1 MKMKDF
7 NINDIDFG
15 EISKENE
22 GFENELMS
30 LLERYGIA
38 QHTIF
43 KMVSVKE
50 LNGKDFYV
58 RDYQRGYRWT
68 KTEIE
73 DLLSDIEEINGDK
86 YCMQPLTIRKID
98 AGQLYSR
105 CLSDSGIELC
115 TETAT
120 TTEQAY
126 ELIDGQQRLT
136 TISLILQWLKCQKTK
151 YTIFYELLRKIDD
164 YYLEQAVETIKEW
177 FDSKGKDTEY
187 KEKFLEKILS
197 NVFFIWYEESG
208 VDTQK
213 KVEDLFQNI
222 NAGKVAL
229 TNAELFRAILLNVD
243 NAKLNDGSF
252 NNIIVNKIFQIA
264 FEWDKLEQALQDNEF
279 WFFISNKDCEE
290 KTRID
295 YLLELYAR
303 DVVVSYK
310 ALGKNDVKKKQA
322 EGLKA
327 YFEALKIVDER
338 FSFNAIKKYVDYR
351 TNELKEDKFL
361 VVCDVWEKIVEIY
374 ERLYSWFKDYELY
387 HYVGFFA
394 AIEHDKKKKTFTS
407 DKIFELFQ
415 ESKQSTIAKLKEKI
429 KKQLFDYFYDTKTG
443 RLRLDKN
450 DGSIENVEYKD
461 KEAVTACLLFFNIYT
476 TMQNDKTKNRFP
488 FHLYKLNAGERAVWN
503 IEHVNPQ
510 NLDDSLEKVEK
521 DIDRANY
528 VLYMHRFFENS
539 EDLSEPNGYNQ
550 EFWDEVNKVS
560 SGQLSGFDEKCGK
573 AVEKYWNDGAS
584 KYSDEENKIENL
596 VLLDEQTNKSYGNA
610 FFEYK
615 REEIIKRDSSSTF
628 IPPATKNVFLKYY
641 STPKNYIVWD
651 DNDKKAYLS
660 ALKKCFEKIKGW
672 GK

>member
-1 MKMKDF
+1 MKMEDF

-15 EISKENE
+15 KISKENE
-22 GFENELMS
+22 GFENDLVS
-30 LLERYGIA
+30 LLERYGIS

-50 LNGKDFYV
+50 LHKKNFYV

-98 AGQLYSR
+98 AGQLYR
-105 CLSDSGIELC
+105 RYLSDSGIKSC
-115 TETAT
+115 TESA

-136 TISLILQWLKCQKTK
+136 TISLILQSLQCKKPK
-151 YTIFYELLRKIDD
+151 YTIFYELLREIDNH
-164 YYLEQAVETIKEW
+164 YLKQAVETIKKW
-177 FDSKGKDTEY
+177 FDGKGKDTEY
-187 KEKFLEKILS
+187 KEKFLEKILN

-252 NNIIVNKIFQIA
+252 NSVIVNKIFQIA

-303 DVVVSYK
+303 DVVASYT
-310 ALGKNDVKKKQA
+310 GPSVKNTKKIQA
-322 EGLKA
+322 EGLKE
-327 YFEALKIVDER
+327 YFNALKIEDER
-338 FSFNAIKKYVDYR
+338 FSFNAIKKYIDYR
-351 TNELKEDKFL
+351 TNELKEDKFS

-374 ERLYSWFKDYELY
+374 ERLYTWFKDYELY

-407 DKIFELFQ
+407 DKVFNLFQ
-415 ESKQSTIAKLKEKI
+415 ESKKRTIVELKEKLKE
-429 KKQLFDYFYDTKTG
+429 QLFDYFYDTKNG
-443 RLRLDKN
+443 RLYLDKN
-450 DGSIENVEYKD
+450 NGRIENVEYKD
-461 KEAVTACLLFFNIYT
+461 KETVTACLLFFNIYT

-488 FHLYKLNAGERAVWN
+488 FHLYKLNAGKKAVWN

-510 NLDDSLEKVEK
+510 NLNHSLDKVEN
-521 DIDRANY
+521 DTDRANY

-539 EDLSEPNGYNQ
+539 EDLSEPVGYGQ
-550 EFWDEVNKVS
+550 DFWDEVNKVS
-560 SGQLSGFDEKCGK
+560 LGQLDGFEKFGEE
-573 AVEKYWNDGAS
+573 VENYWNDGAS
-584 KYSDEENKIENL
+584 KYSEEENKIENL

-641 STPKNYIVWD
+641 SKPKNYIVWGAD
-651 DNDKKAYLS
+651 DKKAYLD
-660 ALKKCFEKIKGW
+660 ALNECFDMIKGW
-672 GK
+672 EK